1 MELSALCCVRM
12 TSGVIVV
19 EYLLG
24 VVEME
29 LPNDL
34 WDFAE
39 VGGSIGTS
47 LIVDVVRDFS
57 FLTRI

>member
-1 MELSALCCVRM
+1 MLRKDD
-12 TSGVIVV
+12 T

-24 VVEME
+24 VVEMD
-29 LPNDL
+29 LPNNL

-47 LIVDVVRDFS
+47 LMVDVVRDFS
-57 FLTRI
+57 FPLGCAEEMH